1 MSKLIDS
8 LMGKLQQVLSDRAM
22 LKSIE
27 NYYVPPVLFNV
38 EKIPSD
44 DGSAPKYKR
53 TCVDGKQRLSSI
65 RDFIE
70 GKIPCH
76 DRKGSPW

>member
-8 LMGKLQQVLSDRAM
+8 LMGELRVMSTWAM
-22 LKSIE
+22 LKLTE

-38 EKIPSD
+38 EQISSD
-44 DGSAPKYKR
+44 DGGSPKYKR

-65 RDFIE
+65 RDFID
-70 GKIPCH
+70 GRIPCH
-76 DRKGSPW
+76 DRKGCPW